1 MARSVLKPLLMMN
14 IASSLPTAS
23 GIFVGGFEAFSND
36 AVEIPIELQ
45 EALAE
50 DVYLPA
56 DFERLSAVQ
65 RSCYAE
71 WVAEGPT
78 SDVRRERAVF
88 VCSIT
93 RVLAS

>member
-1 MARSVLKPLLMMN
+1 MMN
-14 IASSLPTAS
+14 IASTFPTAS
-23 GIFVGGFEAFSND
+23 GIFLGGFD
-36 AVEIPIELQ
+36 AVTHEVEIPIELS

-56 DFERLSAVQ
+56 DFERLTVLQ

-78 SDVRRERAVF
+78 RDVRVERALF
-88 VCSIT
+88 VCSVT